1 MSALQHL
8 LDLVDHDDPFR
19 AAPENLLEMQLAA
32 AQERLDQRRRQIRVL
47 DQRAKDRGIDTIS
60 RLEDIVDLVFSDAT
74 YKSYPERFLDR
85 RQ

>member
-32 AQERLDQRRRQIRVL
+32 AEEALQQLVDEGEGLQQALPAQQAAAGKTQFIRPRVV
-47 DQRAKDRGIDTIS
+47 Q
-60 RLEDIVDLVFSDAT
+60 
-74 YKSYPERFLDR
+74 
-85 RQ
+85 